1 MPGGDNTSAGEL
13 RKLSGPAVR
22 EWALHLLPQLRNWV
36 LALEA
41 EIIQKSIY
49 WGHRCFFGGSHPFL
63 GVTADI
69 YWALT
74 Y

>member
-22 EWALHLLPQLRNWV
+22 AWALHLLPQLRNRV

-41 EIIQKSIY
+41 EIIQKSVY
-49 WGHRCFFGGSHPFL
+49 WGTDAHL
-63 GVTADI
+63 GAHNI
-69 YWALT
+69 LSWE
-74 Y
+74 